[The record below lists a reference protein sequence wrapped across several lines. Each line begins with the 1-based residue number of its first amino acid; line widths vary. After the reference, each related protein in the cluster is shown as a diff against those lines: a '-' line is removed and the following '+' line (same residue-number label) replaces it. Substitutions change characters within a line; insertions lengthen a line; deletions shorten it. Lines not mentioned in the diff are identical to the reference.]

1 MAKKQSRGG
10 IFSEHQAHWR
20 VRRQNL
26 VKPENEIRS
35 TEKLLELIR
44 SPNAKPSHPNSANI
58 AENHSKPIIR
68 PWISSLSFQKKVT
81 IGVDIGHTHIK
92 LAKVLRSDKNLELLD
107 YLDIPFSASISIKDA
122 KILKTLKSALDQFC
136 DGISGYEIWG
146 AIQSAN
152 VETHCIRIPKL
163 PRKQIPNA
171 IFWTFTKKTSF
182 DKNLEILDYEIL
194 GDISE
199 SGVKKSQV
207 LVFKA
212 PRDEI
217 NTFRFA
223 FQKIGYP
230 LKGISIAPFAI
241 QNLFRTKI
249 IAYTQEDTCCL
260 FIGRDWSRI
269 AIYSQGNLV
278 LSRGIKAGMRSM
290 VEAINIAL
298 KKEDDW
304 GGDPH
309 RTSMAGEEEY
319 KHASIAINPR
329 AQKMFFDF
337 IGVPPL
343 GTSKTSNNE
352 QVDQAQIFQMV
363 VPAMERLIR
372 QVERTFEH
380 YILNFNTEGVK
391 RVFISGQIIANPTI
405 VDHFGTQL
413 DLPVIPMNPFAANS
427 LFARNVRIPESVSER
442 ESYVPAIGLALSS
455 NAITPNLLFTHEDKD
470 IVESIRRNNMRILT
484 ACMLCLMVMIG
495 VFSWQQKQLD
505 HKRWQIDK
513 LDNQLLAYNPPVEK
527 DLLLGLYAKTKHK
540 RQILAD
546 IVQRYTPAAIVKEIS
561 QITPANI
568 RLLTIDAA
576 FAQNKNN
583 GDKSTV
589 SLVTIEGIVFGDTST
604 FETSLTSYL
613 LSLKNSP
620 LFQKPTIQAKQIE
633 YYNNHEVM
641 RFTTKL
647 EII

>member
-1 MAKKQSRGG
+1 MEPSTAENVPIGENHPKR
-10 IFSEHQAHWR
+10 A
-20 VRRQNL
+20 
-26 VKPENEIRS
+26 VKP
-35 TEKLLELIR
+35 
-44 SPNAKPSHPNSANI
+44 
-58 AENHSKPIIR
+58 
-68 PWISSLSFQKKVT
+68 WITSLSFQKRVT

-92 LAKVLRSDKNLELLD
+92 LAKVLRSDKSVELLD
-107 YLDIPFSASISIKDA
+107 YLDIPFGTSISIKDA
-122 KILKTLKSALDQFC
+122 RILKTLKSALDQFC
-136 DGISGYEIWG
+136 EGISGYDIWG

-163 PRKQIPNA
+163 PRKQISNA
-171 IFWTFTKKTSF
+171 IYWTFTKKTPF

-194 GDISE
+194 GDINE
-199 SGVKKSQV
+199 GGIKKSQV

-212 PRDEI
+212 PKDEI
-217 NTFRFA
+217 NAFKTA

-249 IAYTQEDTCCL
+249 LAYTREDSCCL

-298 KKEDDW
+298 KRAEDW
-304 GGDPH
+304 GSDLQ
-309 RTSMAGEEEY
+309 RIAMETEGEFEN
-319 KHASIAINPR
+319 ASIAINPQ
-329 AQKMFFDF
+329 AQKIFFEF
-337 IGVPPL
+337 IGVTQSGSANTADSGRL
-343 GTSKTSNNE
+343 
-352 QVDQAQIFQMV
+352 DQARVFQMV

-380 YILNFNTEGVK
+380 YALNFNTEGVK
-391 RVFISGQIIANPTI
+391 RVFISGQIIDNPII
-405 VDHFGTQL
+405 VDHFGKQL
-413 DLPVIPMNPFAANS
+413 DLPVIPMNPFPADSSFAAK
-427 LFARNVRIPESVSER
+427 VRIPESISEK

-455 NAITPNLLFTHEDKD
+455 NAITPNFLFTHEDKD

-495 VFSWQQKQLD
+495 IFSWQQKQLD
-505 HKRWQIDK
+505 RKREQIEK
-513 LDNQLLAYNPPVEK
+513 LDNQLIAYNPPVEK

-540 RQILAD
+540 RQVLAE
-546 IVQRYTPAAIVKEIS
+546 IVQRYTAVAIVKEIS
-561 QITPANI
+561 QITPSNI
-568 RLLTIDAA
+568 RLLNIDATL
-576 FAQNKNN
+576 AQNNAK
-583 GDKSTV
+583 GAKSAAR
-589 SLVTIEGIVFGDTST
+589 LVTIEGIVFGDAGT

-620 LFQKPTIQAKQIE
+620 IFQKPTIQNKQME
-633 YYNNHEVM
+633 YYNSQEVM

-647 EII
+647 EIT